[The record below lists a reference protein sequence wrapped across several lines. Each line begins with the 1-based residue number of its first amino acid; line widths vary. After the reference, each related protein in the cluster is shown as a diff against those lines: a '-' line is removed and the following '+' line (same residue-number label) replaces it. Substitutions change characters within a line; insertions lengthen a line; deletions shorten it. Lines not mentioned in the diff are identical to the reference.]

1 MEAEAAEPLD
11 EAEADALLSML
22 DIGATVLIAV
32 SGGPDSTALM
42 GLAALRAARLG
53 GPPPAVAVVDHGL
66 RPGSDAEAEAVERRA
81 ARLGLACAILRWTGD
96 KPAAGLQRS
105 ARAARYRLLAAHAR
119 ALGAGGIATAH
130 TLDDQAETVLMR
142 LAHGSGPAGLA
153 GMRPSSRVH
162 GVTLL
167 RPLLSVP
174 KNRLIATCGA
184 HGWPWIGDPSNRDA
198 RFERTRWRQLMP
210 LLAAEGLDAERMGLF
225 ARRMAEADAA
235 VVAMARQGLARA
247 HAAQAG
253 VLDFRTLAELPYAAL
268 CRALSLWLDRSDSG
282 EAMEAAWRPTRL
294 GRIEAAAARLI
305 EALHAGQ
312 PLTLTLGGQ
321 VLTLDAMGVLSQ
333 RPEQRR
339 RGIVNPAGTALLGKP
354 AGDA

>member
-1 MEAEAAEPLD
+1 
-11 EAEADALLSML
+11 
-22 DIGATVLIAV
+22 
-32 SGGPDSTALM
+32 
-42 GLAALRAARLG
+42 
-53 GPPPAVAVVDHGL
+53 
-66 RPGSDAEAEAVERRA
+66 
-81 ARLGLACAILRWTGD
+81 
-96 KPAAGLQRS
+96 
-105 ARAARYRLLAAHAR
+105 
-119 ALGAGGIATAH
+119 
-130 TLDDQAETVLMR
+130 
-142 LAHGSGPAGLA
+142 
-153 GMRPSSRVH
+153 
-162 GVTLL
+162 
-167 RPLLSVP
+167 
-174 KNRLIATCGA
+174 
-184 HGWPWIGDPSNRDA
+184 
-198 RFERTRWRQLMP
+198 
-210 LLAAEGLDAERMGLF
+210 
-225 ARRMAEADAA
+225 MAEADAA

-253 VLDFRTLAELPYAAL
+253 ALDFRTLAELPYAAL

-321 VLTLDAMGVLSQ
+321 VLTLEAMGVLSQ